1 MAISQRKL
9 AKSLGVGKTTIAKAK
24 RTLGITNSTLDGEDE
39 LAVINEAMKT
49 VDLKESAKK
58 KMAKSSSKFIPN
70 VRRIDKHDQSSVE
83 EMLQDCKE
91 QYVRNEELIQRLQ
104 FEVSEQDNLMHGNAN
119 GTLSSLPQLGTI
131 EKFQKINIALRNQI
145 LQLEQE
151 IGRVAKAQDKDNPF
165 D

>member
-104 FEVSEQDNLMHGNAN
+104 FEVSEQDNLMHGNTN